1 MNFESFQSEKPSA
14 LGILMSFSNV
24 SLPSLLSSSL
34 WWAFSRADSPILKTS
49 SFSHE
54 DGKQTPI

>member
-1 MNFESFQSEKPSA
+1 MNVESFQSENPSA
-14 LGILMSFSNV
+14 FGILMSFSTV
-24 SLPSLLSSSL
+24 SSPLVLSL
-34 WWAFSRADSPILKTS
+34 WAFSRADSPILKTS